1 MLVPRLLEVGGQSAS
16 LALVCVQQSD
26 QSEIDVNS
34 HMNKKK
40 QKVLFTI
47 TATKKQA
54 QNTHKTTDIK
64 NFTMTSC

>member
-40 QKVLFTI
+40 AKSTFHHNSNKETSS
-47 TATKKQA
+47 KHA
-54 QNTHKTTDIK
+54 QNYRH
-64 NFTMTSC
+64 